1 MYGAFVKLLN
11 MSAASAILIGVV
23 LVLRMVFRKL
33 PKKYLCVLWLFVA
46 LRLCCPFMLSSS
58 LSVFNHIGAYHNGQ
72 LEYVRY
78 NEKTEKPT
86 LEIPAA
92 MLQRAGDGPT
102 VTFFAAKLYL
112 PTVMTLW
119 SIGAALMLLYA
130 AVSFLHIQRRTR
142 ERILYRGNI
151 YLCDRVPSPFV
162 LGLVKPKIYLP
173 SDIAEEQINCVIAH
187 ERTHIRRGDHW
198 WKSLGFLLLSIH
210 WFNPM
215 VWVGYL
221 FFCRD
226 MELACDEAVISALD
240 AAQKQ
245 TYSRALL
252 ACSMP
257 RGFITACPLAFGEIG
272 VKQRI
277 KSILNYRE
285 PAKYAFGAA
294 LAICLVLAA
303 VFLTN
308 PVRVGDYMKVTSYE
322 SNTFGEQGASI
333 QLHTGTFV
341 QNVTIHAELWEN
353 GTCTQSIPL
362 TLPADTKKCSL
373 LSSTSSAMQAP
384 LPSALRFW
392 PSHPPGKKAMV
403 PLSFCRSRAICW
415 TAWIGRVIRPSIC
428 PKTPKFCSAP
438 CSSTTAT
445 AASSSSRS
453 TIRILG
459 TAPTGFKSRN
469 VPFSFGCPPSKQ
481 NIRLSAFHETE
492 PPASA

>member
-78 NEKTEKPT
+78 NEKTEKPI

-92 MLQRAGDGPT
+92 LLQSAGDGPT
-102 VTFFAAKLYL
+102 VTFSAAKLYL

-151 YLCDRVPSPFV
+151 YLCDHVPSPFV

-226 MELACDEAVISALD
+226 MELACDEAVISAMA

-245 TYSRALL
+245 AYSRALL

-277 KSILNYRE
+277 KSILNYRK
-285 PAKYAFGAA
+285 PAKYAFVAA

-353 GTCTQSIPL
+353 GTCTQSIPMN
-362 TLPADTKKCSL
+362 LPADTKKVQLTLIHELGNADTTTLRSSILAVTSPGEESHGALIVLPEQSYLLDSLDWQGDKTIDLSKDTKVL
-373 LSSTSSAMQAP
+373 LSAM
-384 LPSALRFW
+384 LFDHGDGGFFLFRFDN
-392 PSHPPGKKAMV
+392 KD
-403 PLSFCRSRAICW
+403 
-415 TAWIGRVIRPSIC
+415 
-428 PKTPKFCSAP
+428 
-438 CSSTTAT
+438 
-445 AASSSSRS
+445 
-453 TIRILG
+453 
-459 TAPTGFKSRN
+459 
-469 VPFSFGCPPSKQ
+469 FGDCAYRLQ
-481 NIRLSAFHETE
+481 EQECAVLVWLSAE
-492 PPASA
+492 

>member
-1 MYGAFVKLLN
+1 MYSAFVTLLN

-23 LVLRMVFRKL
+23 LVLRLVFRKL

-78 NEKTEKPT
+78 NGKTEKPT

-102 VTFFAAKLYL
+102 VTFSAAKLYL
-112 PTVMTLW
+112 PTVMTIW
-119 SIGAALMLLYA
+119 AAGAALMLLYA
-130 AVSFLHIQRRTR
+130 AVSFLHIQKRTR

-226 MELACDEAVISALD
+226 MELACDEAVISAMD
-240 AAQKQ
+240 SAQKQ
-245 TYSRALL
+245 AYSKALL

-277 KSILNYRE
+277 KSIANYRK

-308 PVRVGDYMKVTSYE
+308 PIRVGDYIKLTHYQ
-322 SNTFGEQGASI
+322 SNPFQAQSATI

-341 QNVTIHAELWEN
+341 QTVTVHAELWEN
-353 GTCTQSIPL
+353 GSCTQSASLDVPAGTEKLQL
-362 TLPADTKKCSL
+362 TLNRQTDAQGDATTAYAIQADAAPSGETRSATISLPENSYLLDSLDWQGKKTIDLAEGRDIL
-373 LSSTSSAMQAP
+373 LSAM
-384 LPSALRFW
+384 LFD
-392 PSHPPGKKAMV
+392 HGD
-403 PLSFCRSRAICW
+403 
-415 TAWIGRVIRPSIC
+415 G
-428 PKTPKFCSAP
+428 
-438 CSSTTAT
+438 
-445 AASSSSRS
+445 
-453 TIRILG
+453 
-459 TAPTGFKSRN
+459 GFFLF
-469 VPFSFGCPPSKQ
+469 PFDNKDFGDYAYRLQEQECAVLVW
-481 NIRLSAFHETE
+481 LSAE
-492 PPASA
+492 

>member
-1 MYGAFVKLLN
+1 MYSAFVKLLN

-23 LVLRMVFRKL
+23 LVLRLAFRKL

-46 LRLCCPFMLSSS
+46 LRLCCPFMLSST

-78 NEKTEKPT
+78 NEKMEKPT

-102 VTFFAAKLYL
+102 VTFSAAKLYL
-112 PTVMTLW
+112 PTIMTIW
-119 SIGAALMLLYA
+119 AAGTALMLLYA

-151 YLCDRVPSPFV
+151 YLCDHVPSPFV

-226 MELACDEAVISALD
+226 MELACDEAVISAMD
-240 AAQKQ
+240 DPQKQ
-245 TYSRALL
+245 AYSRALL

-277 KSILNYRE
+277 KSILNYRK

-294 LAICLVLAA
+294 LAVCLILAA

-308 PVRVGDYMKVTSYE
+308 PIRVGDYIKLTHYQ
-322 SNTFGEQGASI
+322 SNPFQAQSATI

-341 QNVTIHAELWEN
+341 QTVTVHAELWEN
-353 GTCTQSIPL
+353 GNCTQSVPLEIPAGTKKIQL
-362 TLPADTKKCSL
+362 TLNRETDAQGDATTAYQIQVHGAPGGETHSAAISLPEQSYLLVSLEWNGNKTIDLSEDRSIL
-373 LSSTSSAMQAP
+373 LSAM
-384 LPSALRFW
+384 LFDHGDGGFFLFRFDNEDY
-392 PSHPPGKKAMV
+392 AEY
-403 PLSFCRSRAICW
+403 
-415 TAWIGRVIRPSIC
+415 
-428 PKTPKFCSAP
+428 
-438 CSSTTAT
+438 
-445 AASSSSRS
+445 ASQ
-453 TIRILG
+453 LQEQEC
-459 TAPTGFKSRN
+459 A
-469 VPFSFGCPPSKQ
+469 VLVW
-481 NIRLSAFHETE
+481 LSAE
-492 PPASA
+492 

>member
-78 NEKTEKPT
+78 NEKTEKPI

-92 MLQRAGDGPT
+92 LLKSAGDGPT
-102 VTFFAAKLYL
+102 VTFSAAKLYL

-151 YLCDRVPSPFV
+151 YLCDHVPSPFV

-187 ERTHIRRGDHW
+187 ERTHLRRGDHW

-226 MELACDEAVISALD
+226 MELVCDEAVISALD

-277 KSILNYRE
+277 KSILNYRK

-362 TLPADTKKCSL
+362 TLPADTKKVQLTLIHELGNAGTTTLRSSILAVTSPGEESHGALIVLPEQSYLLDSLDWQGDKTIDLSKDTKVL
-373 LSSTSSAMQAP
+373 LSAM
-384 LPSALRFW
+384 LFD
-392 PSHPPGKKAMV
+392 HGD
-403 PLSFCRSRAICW
+403 
-415 TAWIGRVIRPSIC
+415 G
-428 PKTPKFCSAP
+428 
-438 CSSTTAT
+438 
-445 AASSSSRS
+445 
-453 TIRILG
+453 
-459 TAPTGFKSRN
+459 GFFLFTFDNKD
-469 VPFSFGCPPSKQ
+469 FGDCAYRLQ
-481 NIRLSAFHETE
+481 EQECAVLVWLSAE
-492 PPASA
+492 

>member
-277 KSILNYRE
+277 KSILNYRK

-294 LAICLVLAA
+294 LAICLDMPELVQTSLNLGIAKLGDRFTATFSVRSSVNAEKEGLITKLKELADFYNGTYSQSGTYPAWEFKKDSRLRDVMVPIYTRMFGKEPKVLA
-303 VFLTN
+303 
-308 PVRVGDYMKVTSYE
+308 
-322 SNTFGEQGASI
+322 
-333 QLHTGTFV
+333 
-341 QNVTIHAELWEN
+341 IHAGLECGLL
-353 GTCTQSIPL
+353 GDKLPGLDCVSIGPQMHDIHTSREKL
-362 TLPADTKKCSL
+362 EIASTKRTWDFL
-373 LSSTSSAMQAP
+373 LEV
-384 LPSALRFW
+384 LKAL
-392 PSHPPGKKAMV
+392 
-403 PLSFCRSRAICW
+403 
-415 TAWIGRVIRPSIC
+415 
-428 PKTPKFCSAP
+428 
-438 CSSTTAT
+438 
-445 AASSSSRS
+445 
-453 TIRILG
+453 
-459 TAPTGFKSRN
+459 
-469 VPFSFGCPPSKQ
+469 
-481 NIRLSAFHETE
+481 
-492 PPASA
+492 

>member
-102 VTFFAAKLYL
+102 VTFSAAKLYL

-173 SDIAEEQINCVIAH
+173 SDIAEE
-187 ERTHIRRGDHW
+187 
-198 WKSLGFLLLSIH
+198 
-210 WFNPM
+210 
-215 VWVGYL
+215 
-221 FFCRD
+221 
-226 MELACDEAVISALD
+226 
-240 AAQKQ
+240 
-245 TYSRALL
+245 
-252 ACSMP
+252 
-257 RGFITACPLAFGEIG
+257 
-272 VKQRI
+272 
-277 KSILNYRE
+277 
-285 PAKYAFGAA
+285 
-294 LAICLVLAA
+294 
-303 VFLTN
+303 
-308 PVRVGDYMKVTSYE
+308 
-322 SNTFGEQGASI
+322 
-333 QLHTGTFV
+333 
-341 QNVTIHAELWEN
+341 
-353 GTCTQSIPL
+353 
-362 TLPADTKKCSL
+362 
-373 LSSTSSAMQAP
+373 
-384 LPSALRFW
+384 
-392 PSHPPGKKAMV
+392 
-403 PLSFCRSRAICW
+403 
-415 TAWIGRVIRPSIC
+415 
-428 PKTPKFCSAP
+428 
-438 CSSTTAT
+438 
-445 AASSSSRS
+445 
-453 TIRILG
+453 
-459 TAPTGFKSRN
+459 
-469 VPFSFGCPPSKQ
+469 
-481 NIRLSAFHETE
+481 
-492 PPASA
+492 